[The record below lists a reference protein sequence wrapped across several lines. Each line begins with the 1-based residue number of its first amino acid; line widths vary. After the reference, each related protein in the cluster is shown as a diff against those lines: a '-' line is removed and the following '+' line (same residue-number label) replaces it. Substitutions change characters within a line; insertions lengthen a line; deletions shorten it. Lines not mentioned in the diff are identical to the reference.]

1 MNTHPILLVLPHHTC
16 DLHTGD
22 FFRNKTV
29 MMLFSEGLK
38 FRKWSQRFVAEFA
51 LQNDA
56 GQCNKNRIQRN
67 VTSWKMFSYSV
78 TFYMGVSKSQKE
90 AVQKE
95 I

>member
-1 MNTHPILLVLPHHTC
+1 M
-16 DLHTGD
+16 
-22 FFRNKTV
+22 
-29 MMLFSEGLK
+29 
-38 FRKWSQRFVAEFA
+38 AEFA

-78 TFYMGVSKSQKE
+78 TFYMGVSKSQE